1 MLRGFFCDFPAPVWV
16 GDYIDGSGLDWFLF
30 QHGEHHRKRGRHGS
44 LGRNW
49 ANDHRTRRGDIKFIL
64 LELLA
69 DAPNHGYNLIKE
81 MERRY
86 GEFRR
91 LSPGSVYPTL
101 QMLDEGGYLTSEQV
115 AGKRVYTITDS
126 GKELLA
132 ERFAQST
139 SNTAPG
145 IGNVPSE
152 FRELRNTLNDLAA
165 VVMQVTRSANPER
178 MNQVRELLEQVTRDI
193 HAILAEK

>member
-115 AGKRVYTITDS
+115 AGKRVYTITDA

-132 ERFAQST
+132 ERSAQST

-152 FRELRNTLNDLAA
+152 FRELRNTLNDLAT

-178 MNQVRELLEQVTRDI
+178 MNQVQELLEQVTRDI